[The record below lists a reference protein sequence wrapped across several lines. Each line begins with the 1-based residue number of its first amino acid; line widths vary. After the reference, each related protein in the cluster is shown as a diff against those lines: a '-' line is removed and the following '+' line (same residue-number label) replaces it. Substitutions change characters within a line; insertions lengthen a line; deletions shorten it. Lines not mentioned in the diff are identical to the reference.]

1 MPHMRARW
9 TRTGR
14 NAQAW
19 NVAAG
24 YALLACLATA
34 LALAL
39 RDGPPWTYPTPW
51 LGMTVI
57 VGTLTSALCGMALAL
72 VLVVTTRFAVGR
84 YAWARALHA
93 ELRPAARDL
102 SVVQIL
108 VIAGLSSLGE
118 EALFR
123 GLLTPVLGVVGSAI
137 LFGVL
142 HQIRGPSR
150 WVWMGWATG
159 VGLCLGAIFASTGSL
174 VGPLLAH
181 AIVNA
186 ANLGYLRDHDPSEN
200 DPGRRLA

>member
-1 MPHMRARW
+1 MPRMRGRF

-14 NAQAW
+14 SAAAW

-39 RDGPPWTYPTPW
+39 RDDPPWVYPSPW
-51 LGMTVI
+51 LSMMPTVA
-57 VGTLTSALCGMALAL
+57 TLTSALLGLFLAMI
-72 VLVVTTRFAVGR
+72 LVVTTRLAVTR
-84 YAWARALHA
+84 YAWARRLHG

-102 SVVQIL
+102 SIGQIFI
-108 VIAGLSSLGE
+108 IAGLSSLGE
-118 EALFR
+118 EVLFR
-123 GLLTPVLGVVGSAI
+123 GLLTPVLGVVGSAV
-137 LFGVL
+137 LFGLL

-150 WVWMGWATG
+150 WVWTAWATA
-159 VGLCLGAIFASTGSL
+159 VGLCLGAIFAATGSL

-186 ANLGYLRDHDPSEN
+186 VNLGYLRDHDPGEG
-200 DPGRRLA
+200 DPSRRLA